1 MENII
6 LKIEN
11 LNKKF
16 KDQIVFDDFNLQIQA
31 NKKYVILGESGS
43 GKTTLLQIL
52 GLIDSEFSGDFFVEN
67 LNIKNAN
74 FKTINNIRKKKIGFV
89 FQFHHLIPELTVFE
103 NIEIPLSLNKIDQKK
118 RKIEDILGFLRLSDK
133 INSYP
138 NELSGGE
145 SQRVAIARA
154 IIHEPKIIIADE
166 PTGNLDKKNTENIFN
181 MLFDIV
187 EKKKISLILATHNL
201 KFIDK
206 FDHIFR
212 L

>member
-103 NIEIPLSLNKIDQKK
+103 NIEIPLILNKIDQKK